1 MKVLI
6 LEDFYYRVGQFRDRF
21 APYKIT
27 DVTHITRA
35 DECIRQISET
45 KYDIIF
51 LDYHLDNIEFEVL
64 APHNTGAKVA
74 EWIKDHP
81 DNVNKD
87 TPVIIHSGSEL
98 GAAEIKKHL
107 PYAHIIPRAWKKEVF
122 DQVAKILDLKKES

>member
-6 LEDFYYRVGQFRDRF
+6 LEDFFYRAGQFKDRF
-21 APYKIT
+21 ALYGIT
-27 DVTHITRA
+27 DITHVTRA

-51 LDYHLDNIEFEVL
+51 LDYHLDNMEFEVL
-64 APHNTGAKVA
+64 APNNTGAKVA
-74 EWIKDHP
+74 EWMKDHP

-98 GAAEIKKHL
+98 GATEIKKNL
-107 PYAHIIPRAWKKEVF
+107 PNARIIRRAWKKEVF
-122 DQVAKILDLKKES
+122 DQVTKVLNLKKKS